1 MKPDNSQA
9 FWQKWSVKHGLAMNR
24 IHRSVYQ
31 RLCQQIRPNLSRNMN
46 VLELACGTGQLSQ
59 CLSSQVHLW
68 EATDFSPAVIQAA
81 NRASHSVRLHF
92 SVQDAAH
99 LPYGPESFDAV
110 VIPNAL
116 QSMPQPE
123 EILSEA
129 YRVLKP
135 GGTLFAPT
143 AVQDNKQRLPL
154 RWLKQRELPV
164 YHHWNRQN
172 FCGFLE
178 QNHFHITNSTLLPG
192 SPLSLCCAV
201 GIKCG

>member
-1 MKPDNSQA
+1 MKTDDPQA
-9 FWQKWSVKHGLAMNR
+9 FWQQWSVRHGLAMDR
-24 IHRSVYQ
+24 MSSSVYQ
-31 RLCQQIRPNLSRNMN
+31 RLCQQIRPSLRGNMN

-59 CLSSQVHLW
+59 CLSSQVRLW
-68 EATDFSPAVIQAA
+68 EATDFSPTVIQAA
-81 NRASHSVRLHF
+81 KRTNHSVRLHF

-116 QSMPQPE
+116 QAMPQPE

-143 AVQDNKQRLPL
+143 SVQNRTHRLALWWP
-154 RWLKQRELPV
+154 KQRELPV
-164 YHHWNRQN
+164 YHHWNSQN
-172 FCGFLE
+172 FCRFLE

-192 SPLSLCCAV
+192 SQFPLCCAV
-201 GIKCG
+201 GIKY

>member
-1 MKPDNSQA
+1 MKTDDPQA
-9 FWQKWSVKHGLAMNR
+9 FWQQWSVKHGLAMDC
-24 IHRSVYQ
+24 IHSSVYQ
-31 RLCQQIRPNLSRNMN
+31 KLCQQIRPSLSRNMN

-59 CLSSQVHLW
+59 CLSSQVRLW
-68 EATDFSPAVIQAA
+68 EATDFSPTVIQAA
-81 NRASHSVRLHF
+81 KRTNHSVRLHF

-110 VIPNAL
+110 VISNAL
-116 QSMPQPE
+116 QAIPQPE

-143 AVQDNKQRLPL
+143 AVQNRPHRLSL
-154 RWLKQRELPV
+154 RWLKHRELPV
-164 YHHWNRQN
+164 YHRWNSQN

-178 QNHFHITNSTLLPG
+178 QNHFHITNCTLLT
-192 SPLSLCCAV
+192 SSQLCCAV
-201 GIKCG
+201 GIKY